1 MIGVVVDSNSQLP
14 GSLGERYGIEVVPLT
29 VTVNGV
35 EHFEGVDLTPQAFYA
50 AWDGAE
56 APTITTSQPSPG
68 QFVEAYQ
75 RLIERGCTEIL
86 SVHVTEAMSGT
97 LNSARLAAQMVDVPV
112 RLVDSGTA
120 SFGISCCAWAAAE
133 AIAGGVDIESAAVIA
148 EQRAGALGTT
158 FIVGIPQLIARSG
171 RVDGASVA
179 AAAND
184 GIPVL
189 AMSGG
194 ELTVV
199 RSVTTVEAAVA
210 AMTGYALG
218 WAPSS
223 PAGLRIAIGTSDV
236 TSESVST
243 DLDNALRGHPALSE
257 APVHYTIGPSVGAHT
272 GPGTSGLF
280 VF

>member
-171 RVDGASVA
+171 PRRWRQCGSSSQRRNPSFGDVGRRTHRGQVSDDGRGRRSSNDRVRPGLGSFIASW
-179 AAAND
+179 AANCH
-184 GIPVL
+184 
-189 AMSGG
+189 
-194 ELTVV
+194 
-199 RSVTTVEAAVA
+199 
-210 AMTGYALG
+210 
-218 WAPSS
+218 W
-223 PAGLRIAIGTSDV
+223 
-236 TSESVST
+236 
-243 DLDNALRGHPALSE
+243 H
-257 APVHYTIGPSVGAHT
+257 VGRDE
-272 GPGTSGLF
+272 
-280 VF
+280 